1 MTQECSHSFVYN
13 GFRFS
18 SYKKVQIRV
27 SKVKAP
33 YLELMSFNIFFFLFS
48 FFFFLFLSRFIK
60 VPYPG
65 FVLLDRSRFI
75 KKQWLHEL
83 CFFLVSV
90 LHIKIIYD
98 RNWNCNSNSKVRIL
112 NIKKNILNIFK
123 GTRKIG
129 IAIILHFKEME
140 GITIFKLG
148 QTAF

>member
-1 MTQECSHSFVYN
+1 LKRKLYSYRIPQWRKNVLTLSCIMDFVFRPIRRFRSGFQKSRHHILSSCLSTFSF
-13 GFRFS
+13 
-18 SYKKVQIRV
+18 
-27 SKVKAP
+27 
-33 YLELMSFNIFFFLFS
+33 FFFLFS

-112 NIKKNILNIFK
+112 NIKKK
-123 GTRKIG
+123 TY
-129 IAIILHFKEME
+129 
-140 GITIFKLG
+140 
-148 QTAF
+148 